1 MWLTTPYYIVTNAD
15 EIQVHLF
22 RGATL
27 PDVKVSHLKRND
39 LHTQWAA
46 LYERINK
53 AGVIEHKQ
61 RLRMAFSP
69 DGL

>member
-1 MWLTTPYYIVTNAD
+1 VTNAD

-27 PDVKVSHLKRND
+27 PNVKVTHLKRYD
-39 LHTQWAA
+39 LRTQWAA

-53 AGVIEHKQ
+53 AAVVEHKQ

-69 DGL
+69 DSV